1 MDWFTII
8 PLVIRYGPVIKDII
22 DEAMS
27 NDDIVTKIQKLAGPI
42 APLLEQ
48 IGGQFFPAAAPALH
62 IAAGAMAAFDP
73 NVTKWVQGGLNAVLT
88 PTPNHLVVD
97 GVYGPRT
104 KAAVE
109 TLQKQLG
116 LDVDGW
122 AGVLTQ
128 AALTAAMAK
137 P

>member
-8 PLVIRYGPVIKDII
+8 PLVIKYGPLVKDII
-22 DEAMS
+22 DEAIS
-27 NDDIVTKIQKLAGPI
+27 NDDIVTKIKKLAGPI
-42 APLLEQ
+42 APLLDS
-48 IGGQFFPAAAPALH
+48 IGSQFFPAAAPALH

-73 NVTKWVQGGLNAVLT
+73 SITKWVQGTLNSVVSPSPKLT
-88 PTPNHLVVD
+88 VD
-97 GVYGPRT
+97 GLYGPKT
-104 KAAVE
+104 KAAVKAF
-109 TLQKQLG
+109 QKQLG

-122 AGVLTQ
+122 AGQLTQ

>member
-8 PLVIRYGPVIKDII
+8 PLVIRYGPIVKDII

-27 NDDIVTKIQKLAGPI
+27 NDDIVTKIQKLAGPL

-48 IGGQFFPAAAPALH
+48 MGGQLFPAAAPALH

-73 NVTKWVQGGLNAVLT
+73 NVTKWVQGTLNVVVSPSPNLT
-88 PTPNHLVVD
+88 VD
-97 GVYGPRT
+97 GIYGPKT

-109 TLQKQLG
+109 AFQKQLG